1 MKSFNVSLHV
11 MFRCEVS
18 FANVTFEGLLPFMN
32 CCSMFFQTVLWFKVY
47 ITNFTFALLFSYLYC
62 TKICLLKLLLHLK
75 SLLQISHMYFFILSW
90 TDASWNSKAV
100 FPPKLEAFC
109 FRIQF
114 CSFSS
119 RLTTPPNLC
128 LITRALA
135 ISLEH
140 MHKKFEI
147 NRSKIKGGCQS
158 GRKVVTHI
166 TIK

>member
-1 MKSFNVSLHV
+1 MNYLFFSWNVAMCTTKLLFSPKLALHISHLNGLFSSWKVFYVSLHV

-62 TKICLLKLLLHLK
+62 TKICLFKLLLHLK

-109 FRIQF
+109 F
-114 CSFSS
+114 
-119 RLTTPPNLC
+119 
-128 LITRALA
+128 
-135 ISLEH
+135 
-140 MHKKFEI
+140 
-147 NRSKIKGGCQS
+147 
-158 GRKVVTHI
+158 
-166 TIK
+166 